1 MRRVKVKICGITRE
15 EDLEAACNLGADAV
29 GFIVDVPESPRNL
42 TLQEARKLI
51 CKVPIFVKSVVV
63 TVLNDVDRVLALYE
77 MLKPDFI
84 QVHGVS
90 LVSDLRRKIPEARL
104 IGAIPVKSEA
114 DVKIAVEIAP
124 FIDGVLAD
132 SHVAGKY
139 GGTGLTHDWGIS
151 YRMKEAIRPKP
162 LILAGGLSPSNVKEA
177 VMAVKP
183 YAVDVS
189 TGVEV
194 RPGVKDPDK
203 IKAFI
208 DEAKSII
215 INE

>member
-1 MRRVKVKICGITRE
+1 
-15 EDLEAACNLGADAV
+15 
-29 GFIVDVPESPRNL
+29 
-42 TLQEARKLI
+42 
-51 CKVPIFVKSVVV
+51 
-63 TVLNDVDRVLALYE
+63 
-77 MLKPDFI
+77 
-84 QVHGVS
+84 
-90 LVSDLRRKIPEARL
+90 
-104 IGAIPVKSEA
+104 
-114 DVKIAVEIAP
+114 
-124 FIDGVLAD
+124 
-132 SHVAGKY
+132 
-139 GGTGLTHDWGIS
+139 THDWGIS